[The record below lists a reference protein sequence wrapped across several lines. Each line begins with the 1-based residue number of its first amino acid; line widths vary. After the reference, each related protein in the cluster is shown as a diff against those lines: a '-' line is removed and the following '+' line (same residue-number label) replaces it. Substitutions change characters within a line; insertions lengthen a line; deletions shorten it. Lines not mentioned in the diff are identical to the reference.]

1 MAGTMYPSELRGKGY
16 GLLNL
21 SLTKNWTIKER
32 LKTQFRWEIF
42 NVLNRTQYSAPGVNL
57 GTPSALGL
65 ATSTPDV
72 THGNAVVGSGGP
84 REMQLALRFDF

>member
-1 MAGTMYPSELRGKGY
+1 MYPNELRGKGF

-21 SLTKNWTIKER
+21 SVTKNFTIKER
-32 LKTQFRWEIF
+32 LKAQFRWEIF
-42 NVLNRTQYSAPGVNL
+42 NVLNRTQYAAPGVNL

-65 ATSTPDV
+65 AVSTPDV
-72 THGNAVVGSGGP
+72 NHGNAVVGSGGP